1 MNKTD
6 YIQNILTNYPVTL
19 EHIINNES
27 DTPLINI
34 PIFIISL
41 RKNECRREFM
51 RVMMKTKNLNFTFVI
66 VEPISKETYDYM
78 HRNINSIMTL
88 GEMGCTL
95 SHLYCL
101 QRAHHFTDKN
111 KIIVCEDDIILS
123 KQFLQQMEQIK
134 HIERYSPIPISM
146 LHLGCCDFYHHYQ
159 KNNQP
164 ISLDTLIIY
173 KAKKNIQ
180 GFYSIM
186 YDLSFIP
193 TFVEYKINQFAP
205 IDENN
210 ELLYKN
216 HSIYVCN
223 PNIVVAELS
232 SSDLNHHFSFVNANV
247 NANVDIDIDKCKLVE
262 ASYYKSCF
270 TNFNF
275 QDYHFMY
282 IDLFA
287 KVMEDKNSL
296 DIISLIEEN
305 YGENA
310 EIIIRRID
318 LELL

>member
-1 MNKTD
+1 MYMIYLYCID
-6 YIQNILTNYPVTL
+6 YIYQLHKVNIDYILSSYNFMKKI
-19 EHIINNES
+19 IINCEE
-27 DTPLINI
+27 DMY
-34 PIFIISL
+34 
-41 RKNECRREFM
+41 EY
-51 RVMMKTKNLNFTFVI
+51 I
-66 VEPISKETYDYM
+66 V
-78 HRNINSIMTL
+78 
-88 GEMGCTL
+88 
-95 SHLYCL
+95 
-101 QRAHHFTDKN
+101 
-111 KIIVCEDDIILS
+111 
-123 KQFLQQMEQIK
+123 
-134 HIERYSPIPISM
+134 
-146 LHLGCCDFYHHYQ
+146 
-159 KNNQP
+159 
-164 ISLDTLIIY
+164 
-173 KAKKNIQ
+173 
-180 GFYSIM
+180 
-186 YDLSFIP
+186 
-193 TFVEYKINQFAP
+193 
-205 IDENN
+205 NN